1 MNPTTIAIVGFFIVA
16 VAAGLILLLA
26 FFMPRKAFWR
36 RIPVITGLKRQV
48 GLSVEDGRQLH
59 FSIGRANLL
68 TPDSMASL
76 TALNAF
82 DQVVRSTAHA
92 DRPPVVTSGDGALS
106 ILSQSTIFSASGS
119 PTAFLQGQLAG
130 LTPFS
135 YTVGALQEVQNEEA
149 AANVL
154 IGHFGLELALLT
166 EAAERAGS
174 FVMAGSDDLAAQAV
188 AYAASDQPLIGEE
201 LYVVGAYLS
210 GSPVHQ
216 ASVKVQDI
224 YRWVIVFILIVGAI
238 LNLAGIL

>member
-1 MNPTTIAIVGFFIVA
+1 MNWYALVGFVIVA
-16 VAAGLILLLA
+16 LAAGLIIFLA
-26 FFMPRKAFWR
+26 FFLQRKTHWR
-36 RIPVITGLKRQV
+36 EIPVIKGLKRQV

-59 FSIGRANLL
+59 FAIGRGNLL

-76 TALNAF
+76 TALSAF

-92 DRPPVVTSGDGALS
+92 DRPPVVSSGDGALS

-119 PTAFLQGQLAG
+119 RTAFVQGRLAG

-135 YTVGALQEVQNEEA
+135 YVAGSLQDARNPDV

-154 IGHFGLELALLT
+154 IGHFGLEIALLT
-166 EAAERAGS
+166 EAAERAGT

-188 AYAASDQPLIGEE
+188 AYAASAQPLIGEE

-210 GSPVHQ
+210 DNPVYQ

-224 YRWVIVFILIVGAI
+224 YRWLIVVILVAGAL